1 MTRLQNYYE
10 DLESPQ
16 NFNFAVLQEFLPKSR
31 KFSYT
36 VIDEKG
42 KIHEFTETVDT
53 ALSRRL
59 RVGDTVPVYRKTF
72 VSFGRKEI
80 MSKLKNNQRTYS
92 PLSALSNLIIAGIL
106 FFTGTSLISVVSFF
120 FIKSKT

>member
-1 MTRLQNYYE
+1 MRFNYE
-10 DLESPQ
+10 SLESPQ

-42 KIHEFTETVDT
+42 KIHEFTESVDA
-53 ALSRRL
+53 ALSRRM

-80 MSKLKNNQRTYS
+80 MSKLKNNSRPFN
-92 PLSALSNLIIAGIL
+92 PLNALSNLVMSGIL
-106 FFTGTSLISVVSFF
+106 FSTFACFVSLCGML
-120 FIKSKT
+120 FIKSKK